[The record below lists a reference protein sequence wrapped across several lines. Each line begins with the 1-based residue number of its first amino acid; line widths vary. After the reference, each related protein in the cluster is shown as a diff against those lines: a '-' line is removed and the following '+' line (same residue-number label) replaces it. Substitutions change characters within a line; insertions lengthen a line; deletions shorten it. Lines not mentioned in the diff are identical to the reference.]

1 MENKI
6 KYRVLRCAQVYLEN
20 KSTVREVAKVVGCSK
35 STVHNDLTIRLPKIN
50 QTTYVQVMKLLLHNK
65 EIRHIRGGEATKQK
79 YKKENAFILSFPL
92 D

>member
-65 EIRHIRGGEATKQK
+65 EIRRGYGVGLGCDRACRKGS
-79 YKKENAFILSFPL
+79 A
-92 D
+92 